1 MSGKAKP
8 MKNILIISSSPTKMI
23 FLVANH
29 FMVQSIWV
37 HLFYGK
43 GKDAG
48 DRPERTDNAYRME

>member
-8 MKNILIISSSPTKMI
+8 MKNILIILSSPTKMI
-23 FLVANH
+23 SLVAKH

-43 GKDAG
+43 GKWI
-48 DRPERTDNAYRME
+48 